1 MTDRLSGRRLTRLT
15 PLVCAGFLA
24 ASSSAAFAG
33 QAQIAQTQ
41 TQTAPSPETLDWKVA
56 SAFGSR
62 LPQLGS
68 LGQRFVEELAAVSG
82 GAIRFSFYEP
92 NSLVAPLDMFDA
104 VAAGKVD
111 AAWSKADFWVGK
123 DEAFALFSA
132 VPFGPRTAEYT
143 AWYYKG
149 GGAALMDDLYADH
162 GLKSLI
168 CGVTAPEASGWFRE
182 EITSL
187 EDFRGLKM
195 RFTGLGAKVMEKLGV
210 VTQGLGGAATLSAL
224 QRGDL
229 DATEFSMPAIDRNL
243 GFDRVAK
250 HYYFPGWHQ
259 QSTFLELLMNRGK
272 WDALSPTQKAQIET
286 TCGDNVREGLA
297 EGEAL
302 QIAAL
307 DDLESRGVIFHRW
320 PPEILAALE
329 AAWQEVATEI
339 AARNRNFDKV
349 WTSYSAFRK
358 RYETWRTLG
367 YL

>member
-1 MTDRLSGRRLTRLT
+1 
-15 PLVCAGFLA
+15 
-24 ASSSAAFAG
+24 
-33 QAQIAQTQ
+33 
-41 TQTAPSPETLDWKVA
+41 
-56 SAFGSR
+56 
-62 LPQLGS
+62 
-68 LGQRFVEELAAVSG
+68 
-82 GAIRFSFYEP
+82 
-92 NSLVAPLDMFDA
+92 
-104 VAAGKVD
+104 
-111 AAWSKADFWVGK
+111 
-123 DEAFALFSA
+123 
-132 VPFGPRTAEYT
+132 
-143 AWYYKG
+143 
-149 GGAALMDDLYADH
+149 
-162 GLKSLI
+162 
-168 CGVTAPEASGWFRE
+168 VTAPEASGWFRE